1 MLKKGMS
8 KLKPHLLEFMRYV
21 HIASETIISSN
32 SEMITQQ
39 KEIAS
44 FFDKEGL
51 KIMCLT
57 QGAFR

>member
-32 SEMITQQ
+32 SEMIT
-39 KEIAS
+39 
-44 FFDKEGL
+44 
-51 KIMCLT
+51 
-57 QGAFR
+57 